1 MKASD
6 LLRKLADI
14 VDREERPTVQAQDD
28 NDSNYSTDPTM
39 VSPLQQNLELLKKAN
54 GVDNIFDKDGEEEYG
69 EEPEVNIDRLKKLAG
84 IFGAN
89 TDSDVK

>member
-6 LLRKLADI
+6 LLRKIADI
-14 VDREERPTVQAQDD
+14 VDREERPTVQAQDE
-28 NDSNYSTDPTM
+28 NDSNYSSDPAM

-54 GVDNIFDKDGEEEYG
+54 GVDNIFDNESEDQSDAGHG
-69 EEPEVNIDRLKKLAG
+69 IDRLKKLAG
-84 IFGAN
+84 IFTAN

>member
-1 MKASD
+1 MRAAD

-14 VDREERPTVQAQDD
+14 VDRQERPTVQAQDE
-28 NDSNYSTDPTM
+28 NDSNVSTDPAM
-39 VSPLQQNLELLKKAN
+39 ISPLQQNLELLKKAN
-54 GVDNIFDKDGEEEYG
+54 GVDNIFDNEAEED
-69 EEPEVNIDRLKKLAG
+69 NLDMDRLKKLAG

>member
-1 MKASD
+1 MRAAD

-14 VDREERPTVQAQDD
+14 VDRQERPTVQAQDE
-28 NDSNYSTDPTM
+28 NDSNYSEDPTM
-39 VSPLQQNLELLKKAN
+39 ISPLQQNLELLKKAN
-54 GVDNIFDKDGEEEYG
+54 GVDNIFDNEAEED
-69 EEPEVNIDRLKKLAG
+69 NLDMNRLKKLAG